1 MEYRPL
7 KDAYGYVYGTEV
19 DTSNG
24 SPYDRGAA
32 DSYYGRPREPH
43 YWPSGSYQ
51 GTMVPMDM
59 MTVGEIDQYLHGYYW
74 NEEYGDKKDWG

>member
-1 MEYRPL
+1 MEY
-7 KDAYGYVYGTEV
+7 GYIHGTEV

-32 DSYYGRPREPH
+32 DSYYGRGRQPH
-43 YWPSGSYQ
+43 YWPSGTYK
-51 GTMVPMDM
+51 GTMVPMEM
-59 MTVGEIDQYLHGYYW
+59 MTLSELIEYHHGYDW

>member
-7 KDAYGYVYGTEV
+7 RNAYGYVHGTEV

-43 YWPSGSYQ
+43 YWPSGTYK
-51 GTMVPMDM
+51 GTMVPRDL
-59 MTVGEIDQYLHGYYW
+59 MTEGELYQYHHGYDW
-74 NEEYGDKKDWG
+74 NEEYGDRKDWG

>member
-1 MEYRPL
+1 MEY
-7 KDAYGYVYGTEV
+7 GYIHGTEV

-43 YWPSGSYQ
+43 YWPSGTCK
-51 GTMVPMDM
+51 GTMVPRDL
-59 MTVGEIDQYLHGYYW
+59 MTEEELYQYHHGYDW
-74 NEEYGDKKDWG
+74 NEEYGDRKIWA

>member
-7 KDAYGYVYGTEV
+7 RNAYGYVYGIEV

-43 YWPSGSYQ
+43 YYPE
-51 GTMVPMDM
+51 GTYKGPRIGI
-59 MTVGEIDQYLHGYYW
+59 GEMNPNQLDEYYTGYNW